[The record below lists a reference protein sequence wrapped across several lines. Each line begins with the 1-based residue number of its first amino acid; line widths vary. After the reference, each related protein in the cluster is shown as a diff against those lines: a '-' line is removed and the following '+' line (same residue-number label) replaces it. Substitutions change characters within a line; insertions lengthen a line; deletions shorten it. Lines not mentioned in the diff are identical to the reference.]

1 MSLIAWLDWGR
12 LYWGSRRTREA
23 VVLNRSGLIILE
35 HLLDS
40 ESTELANP
48 FWNYGGIL
56 QLRGDYVTGASFM
69 AKASQVFEKGPS
81 PKPNFR
87 RVE

>member
-1 MSLIAWLDWGR
+1 MSLIAWLDWAR

-23 VVLNRSGLIILE
+23 VVLNRRDLIILE
-35 HLLDS
+35 HPLGL

-48 FWNYGGIL
+48 FWDFGGIL

-69 AKASQVFEKGPS
+69 AKASKVFEKVPS
-81 PKPNFR
+81 PKPNFQR
-87 RVE
+87 AE

>member
-1 MSLIAWLDWGR
+1 MSLIAWLDWAR

-23 VVLNRSGLIILE
+23 IVLNRRDLIILE
-35 HLLDS
+35 HLLDA

-48 FWNYGGIL
+48 FWDYGGIL

-69 AKASQVFEKGPS
+69 AKVSKVFEKGPS
-81 PKPNFR
+81 PKPNFH

>member
-1 MSLIAWLDWGR
+1 
-12 LYWGSRRTREA
+12 TREA
-23 VVLNRSGLIILE
+23 VVLNRRDLIILE
-35 HLLDS
+35 HPLGL

-48 FWNYGGIL
+48 FWDFGGIL

-69 AKASQVFEKGPS
+69 AKASKVFEKGPS
-81 PKPNFR
+81 PKPNFH

>member
-1 MSLIAWLDWGR
+1 MSLIAWLGWAR

-23 VVLNRSGLIILE
+23 VVLNRRDLIILE
-35 HLLDS
+35 HPLGL

-48 FWNYGGIL
+48 FWDYGGIL

-69 AKASQVFEKGPS
+69 AKASKVFEKGPS
-81 PKPNFR
+81 PKPNFH